1 MLSYLQRVHQGDTEE
16 SIMYIEATSGVQFL
30 CQGSQRHKMG
40 TLNTKAPQNSVKKNI
55 VYINLIS
62 STELS
67 KHQNAPS

>member
-40 TLNTKAPQNSVKKNI
+40 TLNTKAPQNSVKKI

>member
-40 TLNTKAPQNSVKKNI
+40 TLNTKAPQNSVKKI
-55 VYINLIS
+55 
-62 STELS
+62 
-67 KHQNAPS
+67 

>member
-1 MLSYLQRVHQGDTEE
+1 
-16 SIMYIEATSGVQFL
+16 MYIEATSGVQSL

-55 VYINLIS
+55 VYMNLIS